1 MFDIYC
7 TSLQVD
13 ASYLEILSV
22 MNNKTIKKVSFEL
35 SQKNPNEITMITY
48 FAKLIPLLGEM
59 SAEFISVIKS

>member
-1 MFDIYC
+1 MLDIYC

-13 ASYLEILSV
+13 VSSMEILSV

-35 SQKNPNEITMITY
+35 SQKNSNEITMITY
-48 FAKLIPLLGEM
+48 FAKVIPIPSGI